1 MTCSQCTALEQA
13 VRDLTIAVEQLAAG
27 AADSADQYVQ
37 GAKYWL
43 AKA

>member
-27 AADSADQYVQ
+27 SPDSADQYVQ

-43 AKA
+43 AQA